1 MFTSE
6 KHHRKSSFQLIKQD
20 DKFFSKLL
28 SKELNN
34 TDDSFR
40 VDNDGLSG
48 GSVPFFWE
56 SRPGTPKHR
65 FDETSIPPLTP
76 PPSYFLKASCG
87 KKWSPSPAKK
97 LLSSKSNFLRILF
110 LKGRGK
116 KSSSPDMP
124 PRNEALWAAEVTSQ
138 GSSSSLSDSSMND
151 GDPSFDGSPTS
162 TLYPW
167 AMTFGGATPH
177 RGPVWPPL
185 CR

>member
-124 PRNEALWAAEVTSQ
+124 PR
-138 GSSSSLSDSSMND
+138 SLPILPDD
-151 GDPSFDGSPTS
+151 DEDD
-162 TLYPW
+162 
-167 AMTFGGATPH
+167 AT
-177 RGPVWPPL
+177 VFPPL
-185 CR
+185 SSAARTTSGMKLYGQRRSLARDLHRPCLTRA